1 MAIECV
7 VCDNGRADHDRRN
20 FGGTVYRTL
29 LIVCALV
36 LAGAA
41 CRPLIRINAYTGR
54 TRAQRHMGLCE
65 RTVDR
70 MIRCTTDPTFKGRL
84 MRNRRR
90 AAASCRSA
98 GEKDARRCDKLD
110 TCDDFLRCLAE

>member
-1 MAIECV
+1 V
-7 VCDNGRADHDRRN
+7 S
-20 FGGTVYRTL
+20 RTL

-36 LAGAA
+36 LAGVA
-41 CRPLIRINAYTGR
+41 CRPLFRINAFSGR
-54 TRAQRHMGLCE
+54 TRAQRRMGLCE

-70 MIRCTTDPTFKGRL
+70 MIRCTTDPTYKGRL
-84 MRNRRR
+84 TRNRRR

-110 TCDDFLRCLAE
+110 TCDAFLRCLAQ